1 MDGVHDMGGMHGFG
15 KLPLEENEP
24 VFHEEWEGRMF
35 ALNWAISA
43 FAGSPIDAGR
53 AAIEQI
59 APAEYLRLPYFG
71 RWFHALCT
79 SLVASG
85 LLSQEQMSDI
95 QAGTAPANLG
105 PLEGIAL
112 RDGALMELAK
122 TGSPPKRQID
132 TAACFA
138 IGEPVRARLDYSA
151 THTRLPRYVRGRLG
165 EVVADRGGHVFP
177 DSNAIGEG
185 ENPQRLY
192 AVRFMAR
199 DLWGEQSPE
208 NDSVTLDL
216 WEPYLE
222 SI

>member
-1 MDGVHDMGGMHGFG
+1 MDGAHDMGGMHGFG

-24 VFHEEWEGRMF
+24 VFHHEWEGRVF
-35 ALNWAISA
+35 ALNWAMSA
-43 FAGSPIDAGR
+43 FAGGSIDAAR

-59 APAEYLRLPYFG
+59 APAEYLSLPYFG
-71 RWFHALCT
+71 RWLSALCT

-85 LLSQEQMSDI
+85 LISQEQMADI
-95 QAGTAPANLG
+95 QAGSAPDIPG
-105 PLEGIAL
+105 PLAGVSV

-122 TGSPPKRQID
+122 TGSPPQRDIESE
-132 TAACFA
+132 ACFA
-138 IGEPVRARLDYSA
+138 IGEAVRARLTHTA
-151 THTRLPRYVRGRLG
+151 THTRLPRYVRGRIG

-177 DSNAIGEG
+177 DSNAIGAG

-199 DLWGEQSPE
+199 ELWGEQAPC

-222 SI
+222 PI